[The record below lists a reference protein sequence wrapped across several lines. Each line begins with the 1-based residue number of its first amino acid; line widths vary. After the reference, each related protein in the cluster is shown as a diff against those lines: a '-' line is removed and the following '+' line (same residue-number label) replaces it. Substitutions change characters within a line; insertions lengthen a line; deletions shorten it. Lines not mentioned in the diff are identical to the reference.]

1 MNRALSFICL
11 LISFSS
17 FSQYK
22 SETFKEASAS
32 GSATMHIHYFD
43 VTYFSEEKNGAPTGI
58 NIDIVQDFVAFVK
71 EKKKISLTTKYYGS
85 PEFKKLYDNVKG
97 AEGLVMGMGAIAS
110 TEERKREIGLTK
122 PYITFYNVLVSHN
135 QVPTLTKME
144 DIGNSF
150 KGLTAYTMKGS
161 MMEKAL
167 NQVKQKYFN
176 SMEVKIFPSVK
187 EYTSKTIMD
196 NNSFAYFMLP
206 HYIEAV
212 RTSKPI
218 KRHPIADTELLAISF
233 IFPKNSGWV
242 EVFDEFLN
250 ADGGYTNSKRYKAI
264 LTKHMGETGVKLL
277 KMK

>member
-1 MNRALSFICL
+1 MTKSIGFICL
-11 LISFSS
+11 LISIHS
-17 FSQYK
+17 FGQYK
-22 SETFKEASAS
+22 SETFKEVSTS
-32 GSATMHIHYFD
+32 GSAVMHIHYFD
-43 VTYFSEEKNGAPTGI
+43 VTYFSEEKNGLPAGI
-58 NIDIVQDFVAFVK
+58 NIDIVQDFVAYVK
-71 EKKKISLTTKYYGS
+71 DKRKIALTTKYYGS

-135 QVPTLTKME
+135 QVPTLTRIE
-144 DIGNSF
+144 DIPNSF
-150 KGLTAYTMKGS
+150 KGLIAYTMKGS

-167 NQVKQKYFN
+167 NQLKQKYYN
-176 SMEVKIFPSVK
+176 DMEVKIFSSVK
-187 EYTSKTIMD
+187 EYTAKTIAD
-196 NNSFAYFMLP
+196 KNAFAYFMLP

-212 RTSKPI
+212 RSSKPI
-218 KRHPIADTELLAISF
+218 KRHPIADTDALSISF

-250 ADGGYTNSKRYKAI
+250 ADGGYTNSKRYKSI